1 MTDVTVPCPHQ
12 LPVGGRLEHFT
23 EAWTSLPGATQWH
36 KQAMQGIPL
45 AFQDDQRPPENRPY
59 DSAARLPPR
68 SAELE
73 ACSATLQH
81 YLEAAAVEELPAD
94 TEGGLWSTFFPVA
107 KKNTTKMRGCLD
119 LRPLNRHLRYEH
131 FKMEGL
137 HTVRDLLRRRD
148 YMAKVDLSDYF
159 FHLPI
164 KPEDRQYF
172 RFMWQGKKYQC
183 TAMPFGLAPAP
194 RLATKILQP
203 VVRHLRSMGVRLVV
217 YIDDIL
223 VLARSQDECLRHT
236 QLLVD
241 TLHHFGFGV
250 HPDKIHAV
258 STR

>member
-1 MTDVTVPCPHQ
+1 MSVISTLRQAQASRAAAFRTIKAPPLPPAGTVTDVSVPSPHK

-23 EAWTSLPGATQWH
+23 EEWTSLPGATQWH

-81 YLEAAAVEELPAD
+81 YLEAAAAQELPAD

-137 HTVRDLLRRRD
+137 HTVQDLLRR
-148 YMAKVDLSDYF
+148 
-159 FHLPI
+159 
-164 KPEDRQYF
+164 
-172 RFMWQGKKYQC
+172 
-183 TAMPFGLAPAP
+183 
-194 RLATKILQP
+194 
-203 VVRHLRSMGVRLVV
+203 
-217 YIDDIL
+217 
-223 VLARSQDECLRHT
+223 
-236 QLLVD
+236 
-241 TLHHFGFGV
+241 
-250 HPDKIHAV
+250 
-258 STR
+258 